1 MKMNERSF
9 SGRFFRPRPIVE
21 ALDNSKSLLMA
32 VPWGAKESAE
42 NVLLS
47 ARDAIGAVNGEQD
60 PELTVA
66 IGQSPILE
74 NVQQRLCRAVRVANE
89 KNYLQYNATD
99 YSSAAEFLGL
109 VVEDKTLSWAQ
120 VGAIHL
126 LVYNQKGLQPLCYS
140 PDWAWQ
146 IQQNA
151 PLLCQGVGL
160 DSSCQI
166 QSGSYRL
173 LGSETVICIARS
185 YIPQQLFA
193 ANSPDLEELTRIL
206 AEESEQTPFWITTIS
221 F

>member
-1 MKMNERSF
+1 MNINERSF
-9 SGRFFRPRPIVE
+9 SGRFFRPRPVVNID
-21 ALDNSKSLLMA
+21 DNSKSLLLA

-47 ARDAIGAVNGEQD
+47 TREAIVGSGGQFD

-66 IGQSPILE
+66 VGQTPVVE
-74 NVQQRLCRAVRVANE
+74 NTQQKLCRSVRVSNE
-89 KNYLQYNATD
+89 KNYHQYNATD
-99 YSSAAEFLGL
+99 YTSAAEFLGL
-109 VVEDKTLSWAQ
+109 VVEDKTLTWAQ

-126 LVYNQKGLQPLCYS
+126 LIYNQKGLQPLCYS

-146 IQQNA
+146 IQQDA

-160 DSSCQI
+160 DLSCQI
-166 QSGSYRL
+166 QTGSYRL
-173 LGSETVICIARS
+173 LGGETVICIARS

-193 ANSPDLEELTRIL
+193 ATSPDLEEMTRIL
-206 AEESEQTPFWITTIS
+206 AEESEQTPFWIATVH

>member
-21 ALDNSKSLLMA
+21 AFDNSKSLLIA
-32 VPWGAKESAE
+32 VPWGAKEPAE
-42 NVLLS
+42 NVLQS
-47 ARDAIGAVNGEQD
+47 TRESIVAVSGQHD
-60 PELTVA
+60 PEMTVA
-66 IGQSPILE
+66 IGQSAVVE
-74 NVQQRLCRAVRVANE
+74 SVQQRMCRAVRLANE
-89 KNYLQYNATD
+89 KNYLQYNAAD

-126 LVYNQKGLQPLCYS
+126 LIYNQKGLQPLCYS

-146 IQQNA
+146 IQQDA
-151 PLLCQGVGL
+151 PLLCQGIGL
-160 DSSCQI
+160 DSTCQI
-166 QSGSYRL
+166 QTGSYRL
-173 LGSETVICIARS
+173 LGNETVICIARS

-193 ANSPDLEELTRIL
+193 AGSPDLEELTRIL
-206 AEESEQTPFWITTIS
+206 AEESEQTPFWITTIH